1 MRKASPD
8 ATREPPKRCKIK
20 VGESGQCG
28 REPKRTRREPG
39 RVEHLVDLEYLR
51 SATPGG
57 SPDAPPPDSEEELR
71 RFAQVQ
77 ERLAPLAR
85 RLVADPRIPQTVV
98 VVPSLSLDTEELSKI
113 PGAHHYEERLLCMLM
128 LLRMPRTHLVFV
140 TSQHIPMAIV
150 DYFLHLLPGV
160 PLRHARRR
168 LTLLSCHDASDLPLT
183 RKILDRPRLI
193 ERIRSAI
200 PDPDSAHLTCFN
212 STALE
217 RSLAVQLNVPLYGND
232 PELNYL
238 GTKSGSRQVFR
249 EAGISLPDGFENLR
263 DAGDIAEALVEL
275 KRRHP
280 GLRRAAIKL
289 DEGFSGEG
297 NAVFPFDGAPESGD
311 LARWV
316 RDELPRRIKFEAKEE
331 TWEHYC
337 HKFAEMGGIVES
349 WVEGGEV
356 RSPSVQCRITPLG
369 EAAVVSTHDQVLG
382 GPTGQ
387 IFLGST
393 FPADAAYSRDIME
406 AGQKVGKVLKERG
419 ALGRFAIDF
428 ISVKREEGWEHA
440 AIEINLRKGGTT
452 HPYLILRFLTDGA
465 YDPDDGTY
473 CTPTAKPCY
482 YYASDNL
489 QSPSYRG
496 LTPDDLVDIAVDN
509 GLHFDGA
516 SQQGVIF
523 HLIGALS
530 EYGKLGAVCIGDSHE
545 SARKFYRDTVE
556 VLDRETQR

>member
-1 MRKASPD
+1 MDVSNSTAPAP
-8 ATREPPKRCKIK
+8 AT
-20 VGESGQCG
+20 
-28 REPKRTRREPG
+28 
-39 RVEHLVDLEYLR
+39 
-51 SATPGG
+51 G
-57 SPDAPPPDSEEELR
+57 SSEELR
-71 RFAQVQ
+71 LFAGIQ
-77 ERLAPLAR
+77 ERLTPLAR
-85 RLVADPRIPQTVV
+85 RLVADPGVPQTVV
-98 VVPSLSLDTEELSKI
+98 VVPSLTLDPEELAKI
-113 PGAHHYEERLLCMLM
+113 SGAHHYEERLLCMLM
-128 LLRMPRTHLVFV
+128 LLRLPRTHLVFV

-150 DYFLHLLPGV
+150 DYYLHLLPGV

-168 LTLLSCHDASDLPLT
+168 LTLLSCHDASDVPLT
-183 RKILDRPRLI
+183 QKILDRPRLV
-193 ERIRSAI
+193 ERIREAI
-200 PDPDSAHLTCFN
+200 ADPNSAHLSCFN

-217 RSLAVQLNVPLYGND
+217 RTLAVRLGIPLYGND
-232 PELNYL
+232 PQLNHL

-249 EAGISLPDGFENLR
+249 EAGVSLPDGFEDLR
-263 DAGDIAEALVEL
+263 DEEDIVEAIVAL
-275 KRRHP
+275 KRRHSE
-280 GLRRAAIKL
+280 LRRVAIKL

-297 NAVFPFDGAPESGD
+297 NAVFSFAGVPEGRD

-316 RDELPRRIKFEAKEE
+316 REELPARIKFEAKGE

-337 HKFAEMGGIVES
+337 HKFAAMGGIVES

-356 RSPSVQCRITPLG
+356 RSPSVQCRINPLG

-393 FPADAAYSRDIME
+393 FPADEAYSRDLVE
-406 AGQKVGKVLKERG
+406 AGQRVGRVLKDRG

-428 ISVKREEGWEHA
+428 ISVKREEDWEHA

-452 HPYLILRFLTDGA
+452 HPYLILRFLTDGV
-465 YDPDDGTY
+465 YDPEDGIY

-489 QSPSYRG
+489 QSAAYKG
-496 LTPDDLVDIAVDN
+496 LTPDDLVDIAVNN
-509 GLHFDGA
+509 GLHFDSA

-530 EYGKLGAVCIGDSHE
+530 QYGKLGTVCIGDSHE
-545 SARKFYRDTVE
+545 SARKFYNDTVE
-556 VLDRETQR
+556 VLDRETRGYYTP